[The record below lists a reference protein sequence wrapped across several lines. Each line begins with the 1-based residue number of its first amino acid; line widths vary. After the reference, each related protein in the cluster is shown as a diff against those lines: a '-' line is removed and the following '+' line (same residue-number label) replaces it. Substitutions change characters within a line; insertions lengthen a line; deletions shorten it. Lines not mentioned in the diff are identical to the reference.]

1 MKQKGQ
7 RGEALYWLDTEE
19 LEDGIHFSECL
30 KTMSK
35 ERQRKVES
43 CLLMKDKKL
52 SLGAGIL
59 MDRGLSA
66 YGLRE
71 REAMVA
77 YGEDGKPYLPRHPHI
92 HFNLKKASGFL

>member
-43 CLLMKDKKL
+43 CLLKI
-52 SLGAGIL
+52 GRAH
-59 MDRGLSA
+59 
-66 YGLRE
+66 
-71 REAMVA
+71 V
-77 YGEDGKPYLPRHPHI
+77 
-92 HFNLKKASGFL
+92 

>member
-59 MDRGLSA
+59 MDRGL
-66 YGLRE
+66 
-71 REAMVA
+71 MVCA
-77 YGEDGKPYLPRHPHI
+77 NGKRWWLTGRME
-92 HFNLKKASGFL
+92 NLICPGIPIFILTFLIPAVW